1 MKHAKNYFLIFIILI
16 TFTSCQTCPGI
27 RSETSQEKFEALR
40 EIKMSL
46 SENVVIGKST
56 KEDIL
61 KLGGKPDLKMTI
73 DISEAEL
80 FSKRILGG
88 KDIAL
93 ERWSY
98 MTSSRARSMDESRV
112 FFLIRV
118 GLLKSGIHAVDFYF
132 DKDGVVKIYEVGELT
147 L

>member
-1 MKHAKNYFLIFIILI
+1 
-16 TFTSCQTCPGI
+16 
-27 RSETSQEKFEALR
+27 
-40 EIKMSL
+40 MSL